1 MIDIES
7 LLAPVSEESPC
18 GPDLE
23 YDPAFLDLDQAA
35 RGKPEQQF
43 GDTVI
48 PAEEPD
54 WGAVRAGAIA
64 LLGRTKD
71 LRVAVML
78 VRSLVRTANF
88 KGFAPGI
95 RLVCDMAQH
104 FWDDVHPQLDRE
116 DADDP
121 TMRMN
126 ALAPLVDIDV
136 MVRDLRDS
144 FLVDSRQHGRLAIR
158 DVEIALGKLPPREDS
173 EPLAM
178 GAIQSLLLAAVEEDP
193 ELVESVKQGIATVGE
208 LSTFLSDKVGAG
220 NVPDFSALMDIL
232 KSVRQILP
240 AAVQVEG
247 TPVGE
252 TVGEQGAPVPISGD
266 IRTRQDALFMIDK
279 IIAYF
284 ERNEPTNPAPL
295 LLQRAKRLMNMSFVD
310 IIRDMVPD
318 SMHQIETIAG
328 LGRED
333 S

>member
-7 LLAPVSEESPC
+7 LLAPVSEESPS

-48 PAEEPD
+48 PAEEPE
-54 WGAVRAGAIA
+54 WGGVRSGAIE

-78 VRSLVRTANF
+78 VRALVKTANF
-88 KGFAPGI
+88 KGFAPGMQLI
-95 RLVCDMAQH
+95 SGMLQR
-104 FWDDVHPQLDRE
+104 FWEDVHPQLDR
-116 DADDP
+116 DDGDDP

-144 FLVDSRQHGRLAIR
+144 LLVDSRQHGRLAVR
-158 DVEIALGKLPPREDS
+158 DIEIAIGKLPPREDA

-178 GAIQSLLLAAVEEDP
+178 GAIQSLLQTAMAEDP
-193 ELVESVKQGIATVGE
+193 DLCACVEQSIATVGT
-208 LSTFLSDKVGAG
+208 LSSFLSEKVGSGSA
-220 NVPDFSALMDIL
+220 PDFKAVTDVL
-232 KSVRQILP
+232 KSVLQAFP
-240 AAVQVEG
+240 VAAQAASAPG
-247 TPVGE
+247 TEMAGE
-252 TVGEQGAPVPISGD
+252 SGTAVPISGE
-266 IRTRQDALFMIDK
+266 IRTRQDALLMIDK
-279 IIAYF
+279 IVAYF

-333 S
+333 Q